1 MRNFYYSEDVYD
13 LKALTSHEEESFP
26 LIQSVVKEGNF
37 QLIVELGS
45 AYYGMTLLFHECNRK
60 TPLFT
65 FDRYDARLYMSR
77 ARRKVSKEEVEILLK
92 RGFGSRVSFVIADL
106 VEKRNLFLISLL
118 NISVKKLLYCDNGK
132 KDREISYYGPELNSG
147 DVLGVHD
154 WKTEVNPD
162 EIKDTLELFK
172 PLHINKAFKEKQ
184 LLSRF
189 FVKK

>member
-92 RGFGSRVSFVIADL
+92 RGFIADL